1 MISDRYDILVIGAG
15 HAGCEAALA
24 CARRGFATAVITFS
38 AENAA
43 RMSCNP
49 AVGGLGKGHLVRE
62 LDALGGEMGRHIDE
76 HGIQFRLLNT
86 RKGPAVRAPR
96 AQADKQRYREGMRD
110 KLLSQAGLTVIEGEA
125 AEILTDGSRLAGLRL
140 ADGRELAGGALV
152 LTTGTFLEGLM
163 HTGAR
168 QTRGGRWGDRSAERL
183 AASLRS
189 LGLRQR
195 RLKTGTPPR
204 LCRGSIDTVRC
215 ERQPGDARPVPF
227 SHFTGSIERDQV
239 DCHITYTNPRVHD
252 LIRGSLDRSPLF
264 NGSIAGIGPRY
275 CPSIEDKVQRFA
287 GRERHTL
294 FLEPEG
300 RDSQV
305 IYVNGLATSLP
316 EDVQLSMLSAIPG
329 LEEAEMLRPGY
340 AVEYDAVDP
349 RQLKPS
355 LETRAV
361 TGLFLAGQVNGTSGY
376 EEAAAQGL
384 LAGIN
389 AMRFLE
395 GRAAWVPRRDEAYL
409 GVMVDDL
416 VTRGADEPY
425 RMFTSRAEFRLLLRY
440 DNADER
446 LLGRGREL
454 GLVPEDAW
462 RRFRESRDR
471 TERNLARL
479 WRLGLDAGVAR
490 RISDRLPGGPVAPGT
505 APAQVLRRPGVIL
518 DDLAGDLPELEPM
531 DAAERSRLETRIKYE
546 GYIEREKRS
555 AERFRREEARRIP
568 EDLDYADVPGLSNEA
583 RERWERVRPGS
594 LGQAGRVPG
603 VRMSDLS
610 VLLVHLEARRRR
622 RAS

>member
-1 MISDRYDILVIGAG
+1 MSSAGYDILVIGAG

-24 CARRGFATAVITFS
+24 CARRGFATAVVTFS
-38 AENAA
+38 ADDAA

-96 AQADKQRYREGMRD
+96 AQADKSRYRDGMRD
-110 KLLSQAGLTVIEGEA
+110 KLFAQSGLEVIEGEA
-125 AEILTDGSRLAGLRL
+125 AEIIVEGGRLVGLRL
-140 ADGRELAGGALV
+140 ADGRELAGRALV
-152 LTTGTFLEGLM
+152 LTTGTFLGGLM
-163 HTGAR
+163 HTGAKR
-168 QTRGGRWGDRSAERL
+168 TRGGRWGDRSADRL
-183 AASLRS
+183 AESLRF
-189 LGLRQR
+189 LGLKQR

-204 LCRGSIDTVRC
+204 LRRDSVDPSRC
-215 ERQPGDARPVPF
+215 TRQPGDERPAPF

-239 DCHITYTNPRVHD
+239 DCHVTYTNPRVHD

-264 NGSIAGIGPRY
+264 NGSIEGVGPRY

-300 RDSQV
+300 RDSGV

-316 EDVQLSMLSAIPG
+316 EDVQRAMLKAITG
-329 LEEAEMLRPGY
+329 LEEAVMLRPGY

-349 RQLKPS
+349 RQLRPS

-389 AMRFLE
+389 AMLLLE
-395 GRAAWVPRRDEAYL
+395 GREAWVPRRDEAYL

-425 RMFTSRAEFRLLLRY
+425 RMFTSRAEFRLLLRC

-446 LLGRGREL
+446 LLGIGREL

-462 RRFRESRDR
+462 RRFQESRDR
-471 TERNLARL
+471 TERNLSRL
-479 WRLGLDAGVAR
+479 WHMGFGAESAR
-490 RISDRLPGGPVAPGT
+490 RLSGKLPGGEVAPGT
-505 APAQVLRRPGVIL
+505 SAARLLRRPGVVL
-518 DDLAGDLPELEPM
+518 EDLAGDLPGLESM

-546 GYIEREKRS
+546 GYIEREQRS
-555 AERFRREEARRIP
+555 VERFRHEEARRIP
-568 EDLDYADVPGLSNEA
+568 EDLDYADVTGLSNEA
-583 RERWERVRPGS
+583 RERWERVRPLN